1 MDNVIL
7 QIKVQIHIIN
17 TQYVIL
23 IQLLYLKHYMKVA
36 YVTINYLVLVMDVNL
51 IHLLIHVVMEKLMDN
66 VFVKIKNKIYNK
78 MDIVKIIMDN

>member
-23 IQLLYLKHYMKVA
+23 IQLLYLKHYMKVV